1 MAQVK
6 NQYNL
11 TIFYV
16 KLEEKMSSNLNRT
29 GGNLSADWFL
39 CKLSFEG
46 DICIIL
52 MMVRSVMTIFQ
63 INENIVFKP
72 PSTSSK
78 YIAYRRIFPK
88 KISFNIITTC
98 ADAIYTNHLPCKET
112 RVIIL
117 QRTCGVTKMH
127 QIYCWKTLL
136 IYVINI

>member
-52 MMVRSVMTIFQ
+52 MMVRSVMTIFRLTKILFLNHPARAVNTLLIEGFFQ
-63 INENIVFKP
+63 
-72 PSTSSK
+72 
-78 YIAYRRIFPK
+78 K